1 MKNLYRILFLSA
13 ALVGCSFNAYSQN
26 TSPIPIV
33 DPSTIK
39 HEVRDM
45 EEQAEGDH
53 STPVSERNEIYV
65 AVDKNAEFP
74 GGQQGLMTWLTKN
87 IIYPEE
93 AYKNNVQGRVVVK
106 FVVEKDGSIGET
118 KVVRSVSPDL
128 DAEALRVIKLMPN
141 WTPAQFE
148 GKIVRSYFNL
158 PVTFRIPAPVPPAP

>member
-1 MKNLYRILFLSA
+1 
-13 ALVGCSFNAYSQN
+13 
-26 TSPIPIV
+26 
-33 DPSTIK
+33 
-39 HEVRDM
+39 M

-53 STPVSERNEIYV
+53 PTPVSERNEIYV

-74 GGQQGLMTWLTKN
+74 GGQQGLMTWLANN

-93 AYKNNVQGRVVVK
+93 AYKNDIQGRVVVK

-158 PVTFRIPAPVPPAP
+158 PVTFRIPTPIPPTP